1 MIRRL
6 SLLHTRSYSGPP
18 AKRYNGFTNWP
29 SLTWNTRVPASAKI
43 FGGVIS
49 AAVAMTHIHHNTIV
63 TLGPPIAL
71 VSYFILRR
79 LNHQQFLRLLAL
91 VKPANASE
99 WDDNSSKIRIWKY
112 DETSVENVV
121 QGIENEFQHTLAQ
134 ALEVLEKKMVDY
146 VAEKENNENV
156 SPLVALL
163 LDENKQVVMNLGE
176 SPETLVSTRAEVI
189 DQDGSEQFVEFV
201 RLSVALYSSKN
212 VQSRRRLGVVDVGLL
227 GVPEIEADGDLD
239 YRDYRMSIE
248 ITPFKLFAK
257 PEKVAAVG
265 TDISS
270 ADGFK
275 KRSEKQKE

>member
-1 MIRRL
+1 MLRRL
-6 SLLHTRSYSGPP
+6 TFIPMRSYSGPP
-18 AKRYNGFTNWP
+18 VKRYNGFTNWP
-29 SLTWNTRVPASAKI
+29 SLTWNTRVPASAKV
-43 FGGVIS
+43 FVGVIS
-49 AAVAMTHIHHNTIV
+49 AAVAMTHVHHNTIV

-71 VSYFILRR
+71 GSFFILRR

-99 WDDNSSKIRIWKY
+99 WDENSSKIRIWNY
-112 DETSVENVV
+112 DETNVQNV
-121 QGIENEFQHTLAQ
+121 LQGIENEFQHTLAQ
-134 ALEVLEKKMVDY
+134 ALEVLEKKLVDY
-146 VAEKENNENV
+146 VAEQENNENV

-189 DQDGSEQFVEFV
+189 DQEGSEQIVDFL

-257 PEKVAAVG
+257 SEKVTAVG
-265 TDISS
+265 TGISS

-275 KRSEKQKE
+275 KKNGRSEE